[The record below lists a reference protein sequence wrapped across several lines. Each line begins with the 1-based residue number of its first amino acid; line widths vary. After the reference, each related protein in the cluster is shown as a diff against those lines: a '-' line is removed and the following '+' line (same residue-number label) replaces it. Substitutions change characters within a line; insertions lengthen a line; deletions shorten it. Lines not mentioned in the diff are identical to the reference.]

1 MVVFV
6 GRVLVRLS
14 VVASFYVACI
24 AVKTTMWNFMTY
36 HISDECIRSEPN
48 CKFVGSE
55 TKLNGYN

>member
-24 AVKTTMWNFMTY
+24 AIKT
-36 HISDECIRSEPN
+36 P
-48 CKFVGSE
+48 
-55 TKLNGYN
+55 L